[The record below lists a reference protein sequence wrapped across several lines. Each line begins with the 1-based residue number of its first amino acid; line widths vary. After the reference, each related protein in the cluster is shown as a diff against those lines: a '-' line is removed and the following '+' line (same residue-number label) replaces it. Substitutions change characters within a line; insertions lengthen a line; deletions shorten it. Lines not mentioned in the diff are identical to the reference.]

1 MIMTTERK
9 DGFWKWVFPHYIWV
23 PVIIAEVF
31 NTIGYFGIAHLKGL
45 KYHDLSLPLDH
56 MIPAIPLFVIIYVLA
71 YVQWFFGFLTCGR
84 ENRDYCYK
92 WMSAEFYAKFLTF
105 VIYLVLPTTIL
116 RPEIT
121 GSDFASILL
130 RGIYRIDGPV
140 NLFPSVHCL
149 ESWFCFRS
157 ALKQKK
163 TPEFYKWISFC
174 ATILVFLSVLFTRQH
189 VIADIFGA
197 ILVFELGM
205 LFARKVSMAHIYLK
219 IEDKLSSIFTGR
231 REMDIGKNA

>member
-1 MIMTTERK
+1 
-9 DGFWKWVFPHYIWV
+9 
-23 PVIIAEVF
+23 
-31 NTIGYFGIAHLKGL
+31 
-45 KYHDLSLPLDH
+45 

-140 NLFPSVHCL
+140 NLFCL
-149 ESWFCFRS
+149 SG
-157 ALKQKK
+157 KQKR
-163 TPEFYKWISFC
+163 
-174 ATILVFLSVLFTRQH
+174 TR
-189 VIADIFGA
+189 F
-197 ILVFELGM
+197 F
-205 LFARKVSMAHIYLK
+205 R
-219 IEDKLSSIFTGR
+219 
-231 REMDIGKNA
+231 

>member
-1 MIMTTERK
+1 M
-9 DGFWKWVFPHYIWV
+9 
-23 PVIIAEVF
+23 
-31 NTIGYFGIAHLKGL
+31 
-45 KYHDLSLPLDH
+45 
-56 MIPAIPLFVIIYVLA
+56 
-71 YVQWFFGFLTCGR
+71 
-84 ENRDYCYK
+84 
-92 WMSAEFYAKFLTF
+92 
-105 VIYLVLPTTIL
+105 
-116 RPEIT
+116 
-121 GSDFASILL
+121 
-130 RGIYRIDGPV
+130 

-163 TPEFYKWISFC
+163 TPEFYKWISFF

-205 LFARKVSMAHIYLK
+205 LFARKVSMAPIYLK